1 MGRNIQ
7 EIRLLIYGGCIMY
20 TLRLFDIGYTRDAH
34 RHFVS
39 EVAEDT
45 FFNKYALQSAP
56 IVCNRVF
63 NPKAREFSINITEI
77 SEYEKAS
84 YLIATHNGKF
94 YYYYITDYNV
104 INGLTVVY
112 KVEEDIYHTYFNNRG
127 NFFNFIGRLSQSNSN
142 SDDIIYPTGTPF
154 RKQTEQNFFT
164 AKKFVPIAYLNL
176 KTSGIATIR
185 LNKSYTILQ
194 TAISEILDALSSG
207 NLDLYANNAKQTNET
222 FNLLGVYIIPESLLE
237 EKTNPFYYWKTT
249 DGVYTFYSAT
259 GLKVSSTITPNK
271 KTSNFFGTPFKKI
284 NIGNEQKP
292 SVIEAQLFL
301 SNGDPSLLLSVNGT
315 TFLNVIDDFAI
326 TGAYSE
332 FSNYLTQNKISLAM
346 NVVSAVAGFGTA
358 IATQN
363 PLPAISAVKT
373 AIDTGNAVYQESIKE
388 QSIVTNG
395 GGNAIATY
403 EKSNLAG
410 ITIQNYT
417 AKRQENIDNN
427 FLAFGGECSGKYI
440 SISEIVSTDGNQLI
454 HKDDGFFY
462 RFSYIGSG
470 SGGTLS
476 GSAFLN
482 KIADMFTSG
491 IRIYYIQE

>member
-1 MGRNIQ
+1 
-7 EIRLLIYGGCIMY
+7 MY
-20 TLRLFDIGYTRDAH
+20 TLQLFTIGYTRDAH
-34 RHFVS
+34 RHFIS
-39 EVAEDT
+39 KAAEES
-45 FFNKYALQSAP
+45 FFSKYALHSAP
-56 IVCNRVF
+56 INCARVF
-63 NPKAREFSINITEI
+63 NPKAREFSINISEI
-77 SEYEKAS
+77 PEYEQAS
-84 YLIATHNGKF
+84 YLIAEHNGKF

-104 INGLTVVY
+104 INGITVVY

-127 NFFNFIGRLSQSNSN
+127 DYINFSGRLLQSNSN

-194 TAISEILDALSSG
+194 TAISEILDALSNG
-207 NLDLYANNAKQTNET
+207 NLDLYANNVKQTNET

-237 EKTNPFYYWKTT
+237 EKTNPFYYWKTPN
-249 DGVYTFYSAT
+249 GVYTFYTAK

-292 SVIEAQLFL
+292 NVIAAQLFL
-301 SNGDPSLLLSVNGT
+301 SNGDPSLLLSVNET

-363 PLPAISAVKT
+363 PLPAINAVKT

-417 AKRQENIDNN
+417 AKRQENIDNY
-427 FLAFGGECSGKYI
+427 FTVFGGECSGKYQTFGDI
-440 SISEIVSTDGNQLI
+440 ILVDGDKSVYKNS
-454 HKDDGFFY
+454 GFFY
-462 RFSYIGSG
+462 RFSYIESG
-470 SGGTLS
+470 NGATISGN
-476 GSAFLN
+476 AFMN
-482 KIADMFTSG
+482 KIADMFTNG